1 MGGFYRRNLY
11 SLPHPTDGFMALEC
25 FSMHWSTTGKPECF
39 GHWCTTHF
47 KIIITSLVK
56 HYLGVY
62 ALCVHTKSIGN
73 YANTT
78 KNTKTKAHSAPTT
91 MVIHSSNS

>member
-1 MGGFYRRNLY
+1 MVFTEEIYTSYLTPLMGLW
-11 SLPHPTDGFMALEC
+11 
-25 FSMHWSTTGKPECF
+25 HWNVLACIGQLLVNQSVLVTGAQPI
-39 GHWCTTHF
+39 F

>member
-1 MGGFYRRNLY
+1 MGLWHWN
-11 SLPHPTDGFMALEC
+11 ALAC
-25 FSMHWSTTGKPECF
+25 IGQLLVNQSVLVTGAQPI
-39 GHWCTTHF
+39 F